1 MIIGEF
7 TMTSKDY
14 LMQYKQ
20 LTTDINAALD
30 AALVVQEEMKKQS
43 LLNDVEGADSKQMQ
57 LHQLLISVH
66 QMSDTRREIYL
77 RIVAIPDIR
86 QRQILELRYIC
97 GFSWSE
103 ISAMLYTDKR
113 WILRQHLKALE
124 EFDHQKPLD
133 VIGKTW

>member
-1 MIIGEF
+1 
-7 TMTSKDY
+7 MTSKDY
-14 LMQYKQ
+14 LMQYRQ
-20 LTTDINAALD
+20 LTTDINTALD
-30 AALVVQEEMKKQS
+30 AALVVQDEMKKQAQ
-43 LLNDVEGADSKQMQ
+43 LGDYEGVDSKQRQ
-57 LHQLLISVH
+57 LSQLLISVH

-77 RIVAIPDIR
+77 RIATVPDTR
-86 QRQILELRYIC
+86 QRQILELRYIS
-97 GFSWSE
+97 GFSWNE